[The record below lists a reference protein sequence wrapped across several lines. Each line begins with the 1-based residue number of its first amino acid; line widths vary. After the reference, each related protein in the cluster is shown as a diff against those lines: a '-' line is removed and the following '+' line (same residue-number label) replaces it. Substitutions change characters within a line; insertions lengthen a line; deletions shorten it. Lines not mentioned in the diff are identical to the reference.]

1 MIIEKFQRDN
11 YFKVYPTAWDVTD
24 NGCVG
29 LIERERERER
39 GKIGSKYSKAPYLSL
54 YHFRVTFLHSC

>member
-1 MIIEKFQRDN
+1 MIIEKFQWDN

-29 LIERERERER
+29 LRERERERER
-39 GKIGSKYSKAPYLSL
+39 ERQDRRQVFQGSILITLPL
-54 YHFRVTFLHSC
+54 

>member
-1 MIIEKFQRDN
+1 MEGGRERENMIIEKFQRDN

-29 LIERERERER
+29 LREREREREAR
-39 GKIGSKYSKAPYLSL
+39 
-54 YHFRVTFLHSC
+54 